1 MTIKNQKLR
10 DLYERYMNF
19 INANYIYAVINETT
33 NTVSI
38 SYSGELA
45 RIIIK
50 VDGSIG
56 ALSLRITQDPT
67 RKMSDTN
74 GKLYYMST
82 IDELNNM
89 ISASRVIMDL
99 KVSGNSASNMATE
112 AMEGQ
117 GYLLDAQKNK
127 LGVVD
132 LRFIPTNAFV
142 YDTDKINE
150 DVHEEVENKQEEK
163 QPFRK
168 TILKFFS

>member
-89 ISASRVIMDL
+89 ISARDRKS
-99 KVSGNSASNMATE
+99 
-112 AMEGQ
+112 
-117 GYLLDAQKNK
+117 
-127 LGVVD
+127 VV
-132 LRFIPTNAFV
+132 
-142 YDTDKINE
+142 
-150 DVHEEVENKQEEK
+150 
-163 QPFRK
+163 
-168 TILKFFS
+168 